1 MKGINF
7 SLFRQATWKKPR
19 FFPEEQACLK
29 TKDEVSLD
37 LVQQVSIASNLNL
50 PNKLSW
56 PGGSEMLSARLTNK
70 INFLFLFS
78 FFFFFCFDNY
88 CYHPQCI
95 AKELQ
100 WCCCRFL
107 LVIQEKSAVSWLLL
121 FKATARNKLELE
133 DDLRSALSTISLIL
147 GSC

>member
-29 TKDEVSLD
+29 TRKDEVSLD

-70 INFLFLFS
+70 INFLFHKHF
-78 FFFFFCFDNY
+78 
-88 CYHPQCI
+88 
-95 AKELQ
+95 
-100 WCCCRFL
+100 
-107 LVIQEKSAVSWLLL
+107 
-121 FKATARNKLELE
+121 
-133 DDLRSALSTISLIL
+133 TIK
-147 GSC
+147 